1 MKHIKALIT
10 TTALGL
16 LFSHSTYANVTVT
29 QKLLMPVIEM
39 KCKSELNN
47 AKSWK
52 VATYFMAVENKDKL
66 QKNICEC
73 VGRHA
78 MDDMTAKDVLKATF
92 SEEAKDKLVN
102 QAVVNSL
109 KGCVGEFIK

>member
-1 MKHIKALIT
+1 MKHFKALIA
-10 TTALGL
+10 TAAFGL
-16 LFSHSTYANVTVT
+16 IFSHSAYANVSVT
-29 QKLLMPVIEM
+29 QKLLMPVVEM

-47 AKSWK
+47 AKTWK
-52 VATYFMAVENKDKL
+52 VATYFMTVENKDKL

-92 SEEAKDKLVN
+92 NEEAKDKLVN

-109 KGCVGEFIK
+109 KGCVSEFIK